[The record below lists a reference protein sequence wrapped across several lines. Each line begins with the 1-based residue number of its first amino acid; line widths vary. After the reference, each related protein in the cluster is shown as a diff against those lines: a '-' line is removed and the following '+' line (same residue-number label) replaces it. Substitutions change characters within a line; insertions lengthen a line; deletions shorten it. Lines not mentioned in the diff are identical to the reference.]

1 MSRVAICFLA
11 AALPLALSAQQLL
24 LLKDGRQV
32 RGRMISGTRQTITF
46 QDESGRSRRYSIS
59 QIESLDFTGLGS
71 RAAANG
77 TFGNT
82 ARANQY
88 PENGNPSVNDRYPA
102 TNDRYPSQNDRYPA
116 ASDRYPTANDR
127 YQSRSRSALESRIL
141 PAGTEFSVRT
151 NETIDSST
159 ATEGRTYSA
168 VVARDVVDND
178 GTVLIPRGSDAQL
191 VIRNVS
197 QGGTVSGPELSLDV
211 QSVTVGGRRYLVSTQ
226 DVQQGSQEGIGK
238 NRRTAEMVGG
248 GAALG
253 TLLGAIAGGGKG
265 AVIGAIAGAAAGG
278 TVQVLT
284 KGKQI
289 SVPAETLLTF
299 RLDQPVRLRPM

>member
-11 AALPLALSAQQLL
+11 VALPLALSAQQLL
-24 LLKDGRQV
+24 MLKDGRQV
-32 RGRMISGTRQTITF
+32 RGRMISGTSQTITF
-46 QDESGRSRRYSIS
+46 QDENGRSRRYSIS
-59 QIESLDFTGLGS
+59 QIESLDFTGLGAG
-71 RAAANG
+71 AASTG

-82 ARANQY
+82 GRTNQY
-88 PENGNPSVNDRYPA
+88 PENGNPSVNDRYP
-102 TNDRYPSQNDRYPA
+102 NDRYPSANDRYPA
-116 ASDRYPTANDR
+116 GPR
-127 YQSRSRSALESRIL
+127 QGRSRSALESRAV

-168 VVARDVVDND
+168 TVARDVVDNN

-197 QGGTVSGPELSLDV
+197 QEGTLSGPELSLDV
-211 QSVTVGGRRYLVSTQ
+211 QSVSVGGRRYLVSTE

-289 SVPAETLLTF
+289 NVPAETLLTF